1 MIQNINRSLLV
12 ALALIAVGCGS
23 KNTANTFPEGKVGET
38 VTTESGLIYVD
49 KVIGEGDYPTKGKQV
64 TVHYTGKLT
73 DGTKFDSSVDRGQPF
88 SFVIG
93 VGQVIKGWDEGII
106 SMRVGG
112 ERTLTI
118 PPDLAYGDKGAGGA
132 IPPGATLIFDVELL
146 AVE

>member
-23 KNTANTFPEGKVGET
+23 NNTADTFPEGKVGET

-73 DGTKFDSSVDRGQPF
+73 DPVVKEVFGCAAGRYGTTLDYVSRTVDALRASGIP
-88 SFVIG
+88 
-93 VGQVIKGWDEGII
+93 DRALEG
-106 SMRVGG
+106 
-112 ERTLTI
+112 
-118 PPDLAYGDKGAGGA
+118 
-132 IPPGATLIFDVELL
+132 LL
-146 AVE
+146 ARCR